1 MFRLGIVQRPRKP
14 ANERPFPEHP
24 TSPQSGFGN
33 HSPFLQTN
41 APALLSGSPGSF
53 YFMHLDISLPK
64 ICFTVIFLYTTDA
77 QKRSPLENKIICM
90 YVQGAASDTAKPG
103 GTLAPRPA
111 GATDIR
117 ARVSAPARLPPF
129 VSADTSFVS
138 RVCYLSFANSA
149 LSTGETLGKCT
160 CVCKV
165 CFMQK
170 QLQGSGRSRVP
181 GRFSFVKTTL
191 SSAARRP
198 HGGPGSPREGEPVA
212 APAPSPWGGAVA

>member
-1 MFRLGIVQRPRKP
+1 MTRGGEVLFRLGIVQRPRKP

-24 TSPQSGFGN
+24 TSPQSGSGN

-64 ICFTVIFLYTTDA
+64 ICFTVIFLYTTDT

-90 YVQGAASDTAKPG
+90 YVQGAASDTVKPG

-111 GATDIR
+111 GATDSR

-129 VSADTSFVS
+129 VTADTGFVFPMFAIFPLQTRRLARGRRS
-138 RVCYLSFANSA
+138 ENARVC
-149 LSTGETLGKCT
+149 
-160 CVCKV
+160 V
-165 CFMQK
+165 
-170 QLQGSGRSRVP
+170 
-181 GRFSFVKTTL
+181 
-191 SSAARRP
+191 
-198 HGGPGSPREGEPVA
+198 
-212 APAPSPWGGAVA
+212 